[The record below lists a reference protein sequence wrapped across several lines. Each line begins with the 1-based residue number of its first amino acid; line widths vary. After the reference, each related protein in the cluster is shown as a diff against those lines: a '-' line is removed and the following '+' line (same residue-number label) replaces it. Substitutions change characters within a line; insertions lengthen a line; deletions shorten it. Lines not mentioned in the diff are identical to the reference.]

1 MGRHS
6 SGKHHYAL
14 SKGATAFVVLIAI
27 LGLLAAYMFSNRGK
41 TGDEHSADGADEQ
54 SCVAGDLSLPVAA
67 SSEKV
72 GRMLIDAYVETHPV
86 VRDYCVRPVYVDQLE
101 DAAVYVA
108 PNTSIS
114 HAELDDAGRAAATNE
129 PLTVASFH
137 AGLAGSTEVKPETV
151 DLATVDF
158 PTGDQPEAS
167 ALVAA
172 KLAPSEGEA
181 VAVLTDNRIASTAD
195 AQLNSTR
202 LIATAE
208 NAVPEGFKFS
218 RVEGADIVYSAI
230 PLTTSDNVTEDQVR
244 AGQAFADTT
253 GKLFTGDGAAKL
265 PVIGESVWAAALPE
279 GSRIKTGGGGTHK
292 AEAATTAP
300 ASAADTLFVLDTSS
314 GMVSYASAAEDGIA
328 QAAEKLADKG
338 HRVGLWNYSSPLTP
352 GVTNGYRQ
360 NLAMVVNNGYEIGT
374 VVSRFLNGGSPQTH
388 EVVLAAL
395 AYAQEVASTDN
406 PVRIVLITSGTTD
419 ASTPI
424 TDAIKQA
431 ETSNVEL
438 SVVHVGGGEQDEE
451 LASGAQS
458 ATVAADAEA
467 LPKAIADAAAV
478 R

>member
-1 MGRHS
+1 
-6 SGKHHYAL
+6 
-14 SKGATAFVVLIAI
+14 
-27 LGLLAAYMFSNRGK
+27 
-41 TGDEHSADGADEQ
+41 
-54 SCVAGDLSLPVAA
+54 
-67 SSEKV
+67 
-72 GRMLIDAYVETHPV
+72 
-86 VRDYCVRPVYVDQLE
+86 
-101 DAAVYVA
+101 
-108 PNTSIS
+108 
-114 HAELDDAGRAAATNE
+114 
-129 PLTVASFH
+129 
-137 AGLAGSTEVKPETV
+137 
-151 DLATVDF
+151 
-158 PTGDQPEAS
+158 
-167 ALVAA
+167 
-172 KLAPSEGEA
+172 
-181 VAVLTDNRIASTAD
+181 
-195 AQLNSTR
+195 
-202 LIATAE
+202 
-208 NAVPEGFKFS
+208 
-218 RVEGADIVYSAI
+218 
-230 PLTTSDNVTEDQVR
+230 
-244 AGQAFADTT
+244 
-253 GKLFTGDGAAKL
+253 
-265 PVIGESVWAAALPE
+265 
-279 GSRIKTGGGGTHK
+279 
-292 AEAATTAP
+292 
-300 ASAADTLFVLDTSS
+300 
-314 GMVSYASAAEDGIA
+314 MVSYASAAEDGIA

-467 LPKAIADAAAV
+467 LPKAIVDAAAV